1 METGKQWKT
10 LCFSSGTL
18 IQQNIRDLKKKKKG
32 ANEREITF
40 EKFRELQ
47 SETVAKATLYQ

>member
-1 METGKQWKT
+1 MKNLVFLLWHSDTTKHPR
-10 LCFSSGTL
+10 F
-18 IQQNIRDLKKKKKG
+18 KKKKKG